1 MNEPQ
6 AWLNGQYIPQS
17 SLRIAATD
25 AGFVQGTAVAEQL
38 RTFNGRLFRFDDHL
52 ARLEHSLE
60 VVGVEPGFSRT
71 VLAGVGRH
79 LASTNHRLLAA
90 GDDLGLSI
98 FVTPGAYP
106 SYGPPESDGPTVALH
121 TYPLPFRF
129 WVEKYR
135 RGQSLVTTDYRQV
148 PPQCWPATLKCRS
161 RMHYYLADRQAA
173 RTEPGARALLLDIQG
188 FVAEAST
195 ANVILFNEQEG
206 LVSPPSDQVLQGISL
221 SEVVELSRQAGLPFF
236 HRELRPEEVADAD
249 EVLLSST
256 PFCLLP
262 VTRFNGRPI
271 GQGVPGATFR
281 KLLALWNERV
291 GMDIAAQAERFAAR
305 V

>member
-38 RTFNGRLFRFDDHL
+38 RTFGGRLFRFDDHL

-60 VVGVEPGFSRT
+60 VVGVGLGFGREE
-71 VLAGVGRH
+71 LADIGRH
-79 LASTNHRLLAA
+79 LTSTNHRLLSP

-129 WVEKYR
+129 WAEKYR

-148 PPQCWPATLKCRS
+148 PPQCWPA
-161 RMHYYLADRQAA
+161 
-173 RTEPGARALLLDIQG
+173 
-188 FVAEAST
+188 
-195 ANVILFNEQEG
+195 
-206 LVSPPSDQVLQGISL
+206 
-221 SEVVELSRQAGLPFF
+221 
-236 HRELRPEEVADAD
+236 
-249 EVLLSST
+249 
-256 PFCLLP
+256 
-262 VTRFNGRPI
+262 
-271 GQGVPGATFR
+271 
-281 KLLALWNERV
+281 
-291 GMDIAAQAERFAAR
+291 
-305 V
+305 